1 MSDTKAKKI
10 RGVYEHPSASGIYWV
25 QWFDSL
31 GKRHREKAGT
41 KSAAIKLKAKRTTDK
56 LEARKIPETLKHT
69 ADARFSELCANAMT
83 HAQHENG
90 GSAQSN
96 LRGVIN
102 TLTPDFGDRQAYTIT
117 TAELLAWLRSEA
129 KRRKWSDGTYNH
141 YVVQL
146 CVIFRIGQENKKVA
160 TNPARG
166 IKRRMLDND
175 RPRYLNSDEAERLET
190 TIAERWPE
198 HRPAYQF
205 ARNTGLRAGAQFN
218 LKWPQVDMQRKTI
231 TLAPKRNSKYR
242 KNRVLPLNS
251 VAYQALV
258 EMRARSHGSDLV
270 FAEYHRVP
278 YLSKPSHWF
287 PEIVE
292 AAGVKD
298 LTWHSLRH
306 DFASQL
312 VMRGVNL
319 KTVQMLMCHATI
331 KQTAIYAELSPEH
344 LQSSVECLTATLPV
358 PVTSIAIESPGA
370 IKTATSV
377 VNFPLSA

>member
-25 QWFDSL
+25 QWFDSR

-69 ADARFSELCANAMT
+69 ADVRFSELCANAMT
-83 HAQHENG
+83 HAEHENG
-90 GSAQSN
+90 ESAKNN

-102 TLTPDFGDRQAYTIT
+102 TLTPDFVDRQASSIT

-190 TIAERWPE
+190 TIAQQWPE

-218 LKWPQVDMQRKTI
+218 LKWAQVDMQRRTI
-231 TLAPKRNSKYR
+231 TLPPKRNSKYR
-242 KNRVLPLNS
+242 RNRVLPLNS

-258 EMRARSHGSDLV
+258 EMRERSQG
-270 FAEYHRVP
+270 P
-278 YLSKPSHWF
+278 IWYLRSTIAYPTSAGPLTGF
-287 PEIVE
+287 P
-292 AAGVKD
+292 K
-298 LTWHSLRH
+298 L
-306 DFASQL
+306 
-312 VMRGVNL
+312 
-319 KTVQMLMCHATI
+319 
-331 KQTAIYAELSPEH
+331 
-344 LQSSVECLTATLPV
+344 
-358 PVTSIAIESPGA
+358 
-370 IKTATSV
+370 
-377 VNFPLSA
+377 

>member
-1 MSDTKAKKI
+1 MSVAYFVGSKPGYSVDMSDTKAKKI

-56 LEARKIPETLKHT
+56 LEARKIPATLKHT
-69 ADARFSELCANAMT
+69 AEFRFSELCANAMT
-83 HAQHENG
+83 HAEHENG
-90 GSAQSN
+90 DSAQSN

-102 TLTPDFGDRQAYTIT
+102 TLTPDFRDRQAYTIT

-190 TIAERWPE
+190 TIAQRWPE

-218 LKWPQVDMQRKTI
+218 LKWPLVDMQRKTI
-231 TLAPKRNSKYR
+231 TLPTKRNSKYR
-242 KNRVLPLNS
+242 KNRELPLN
-251 VAYQALV
+251 AYQALV
-258 EMRARSHGSDLV
+258 EMRTRSHASDRV
-270 FAEYHRVP
+270 FAEPPR
-278 YLSKPSHWF
+278 
-287 PEIVE
+287 
-292 AAGVKD
+292 
-298 LTWHSLRH
+298 
-306 DFASQL
+306 
-312 VMRGVNL
+312 
-319 KTVQMLMCHATI
+319 
-331 KQTAIYAELSPEH
+331 
-344 LQSSVECLTATLPV
+344 
-358 PVTSIAIESPGA
+358 
-370 IKTATSV
+370 
-377 VNFPLSA
+377 